1 MRCLTDLHSRIYVA
15 VFLIFAAP
23 SVANG
28 QGIEK
33 PRIPLRQAVDEIR
46 ELRETYADAFN
57 KKDSTTVAGM
67 YSPDAIF
74 IRGDG
79 SMLVGKAAITKEIDA
94 NAPQWPQTTIES
106 DSLRV
111 VGHTAWDI
119 GTTRDR
125 MAGGGEQVSRYLVVL
140 RRGLKFWKISA
151 LALVPVSPDSAP
163 PVRVRPASDSGR

>member
-1 MRCLTDLHSRIYVA
+1 MRSPFTFHPRLYMA
-15 VFLIFAAP
+15 VFLISAAP
-23 SVANG
+23 SVARG
-28 QGIEK
+28 QGIER

-46 ELRETYADAFN
+46 ELREAYADAFN

-79 SMLVGKAAITKEIDA
+79 STLVGKQAITKEIDA
-94 NAPQWPQTTIES
+94 HAAHWPQTTIES

-125 MAGGGEQVSRYLVVL
+125 MSGGGEQVSRYLVVL
-140 RRGLKFWKISA
+140 RRGLKFCKISA
-151 LALVPVSPDSAP
+151 LALVPVRPDSAP
-163 PVRVRPASDSGR
+163 AARVRPASDSGR